1 MTPANP
7 TMTTI
12 RAACLAVFL
21 AACAEPVESEAQV
34 APVAAPVEGS
44 LFAATPARQWR
55 LPLEL
60 REISGMATTADGR
73 LFAHDD
79 EHAIIYELNA
89 EDGRIVKRFSV
100 GAPERGDFEGL
111 AIDAQGAFWI
121 TTSTGQI
128 MRFREGDNGARVPF
142 ESFDTGLAPVCEIEG
157 LAFLAATESLILA
170 CKRNEA
176 RNMRDT
182 VVLYEWRQGAGAQV
196 WRSLAESEIT
206 QAAGVRNFRPSSV
219 EIDSRSGRTLILS
232 ASNGALAELDADG
245 ALRSARAL
253 SRDHGQAESLAV
265 LSNGALA
272 LADEGGDARALL
284 SVYDRG
290 P

>member
-1 MTPANP
+1 MRSK
-7 TMTTI
+7 TMRMLRTI
-12 RAACLAVFL
+12 VVAALL
-21 AACAEPVESEAQV
+21 AACAEPVDSEAQV
-34 APVAAPVEGS
+34 APAAAPIEGS
-44 LFAATPARQWR
+44 LFAAAPTNQWR

-60 REISGMATTADGR
+60 REISGMATSADGR

-79 EHAIIYELNA
+79 EHAIIYELDA

-111 AIDAQGAFWI
+111 AIDAAGAFWI
-121 TTSTGQI
+121 TTSTGQLL
-128 MRFREGDNGARVPF
+128 RFREGDNGARVPF
-142 ESFDTGLAPVCEIEG
+142 DSFDTGLQGVCEIEG

-176 RNMRDT
+176 RDMRDT
-182 VVLYEWRQGAGAQV
+182 LVLYQWRQGAGAQV
-196 WRSLAESEIT
+196 WLSLAESEIT

-219 EIDSRSGRTLILS
+219 EIDARSGRALILS
-232 ASNGALAELDADG
+232 ANDGALAELDSDG

-253 SRDHGQAESLAV
+253 NRDHEQAESLAV
-265 LSNGALA
+265 LASGALA
-272 LADEGGDARALL
+272 LADEGGNARALL